1 MTEVAYSKTKLEHLT
16 DYIIS
21 HLNTNVL
28 DNKIVAWQ
36 ENGKLIISGEDR
48 GNDGILICYWRYRA
62 VIRIEQ
68 FPHQLLN
75 PYNLFALISCWLADY
90 DSERDEDED
99 MDDPDLSVDVLS
111 HDIAD
116 VAVELDLMEPVEM
129 IPDPLGMVS
138 YQGQT
143 YRVQSVPI
151 DTAEEAE
158 VVNEAAD

>member
-1 MTEVAYSKTKLEHLT
+1 MTDVVCNDTKLEHLT
-16 DYIIS
+16 GYIIS

-28 DNKIVAWQ
+28 DNKIDAWQ

-62 VIRIEQ
+62 VIRIEE

-75 PYNLFALISCWLADY
+75 PYNLFALIACWLSDF
-90 DSERDEDED
+90 DSERDEEED

-111 HDIAD
+111 HAIAD
-116 VAVELDLMEPVEM
+116 VSVELDLMEPVEM
-129 IPDPLGMVS
+129 IPDPLGMIS
-138 YQGQT
+138 YRGKT
-143 YRVQSVPI
+143 YRVQSVPV

-158 VVNEAAD
+158 LVNETAD